1 MTISAYR
8 LILLLS
14 IITILTF
21 LFIACTNAQQQQIQV
36 GQVVSIGESMTG
48 KYTYEIVNSWPH
60 DIDAFTQ
67 GLIFHEGVLYE
78 STGLQGMSSLRRV
91 ELETGKVQKKIDVPN
106 PYFAEGMTIFQGK
119 VYQLTWTH
127 NKGFVYDLGSFEK
140 EKEFSYSGEGWG
152 LTNDGK
158 SLILSDGTNK
168 IRFIDPFTF
177 EVLKTITVKEGQ
189 MPITSI
195 NELEYIKGLI
205 YANIWQTDRIVIIDP
220 NSGDVTG
227 SIDLTGLLSP
237 TDRAMNPDVLNGIA
251 YDSAKDRLFVT
262 GKLWPKIF
270 EIKLKKKA

>member
-1 MTISAYR
+1 M
-8 LILLLS
+8 
-14 IITILTF
+14 
-21 LFIACTNAQQQQIQV
+21 
-36 GQVVSIGESMTG
+36 
-48 KYTYEIVNSWPH
+48 
-60 DIDAFTQ
+60 
-67 GLIFHEGVLYE
+67 
-78 STGLQGMSSLRRV
+78 
-91 ELETGKVQKKIDVPN
+91 KK
-106 PYFAEGMTIFQGK
+106 K
-119 VYQLTWTH
+119 
-127 NKGFVYDLGSFEK
+127 
-140 EKEFSYSGEGWG
+140 FSYSGEGWG

-158 SLILSDGTNK
+158 NLILSDGTNK

-189 MPITSI
+189 IAITSI